1 MTNELAIIKINQ
13 AEESVFMLFIPKST
27 GIFTG
32 VVLLGLAFTVNH
44 EAGLLTNNRVIAA
57 GLFPTPALGQTL
69 LAQQNDPEVIYR
81 QGIEDYKSG
90 KLPEALTAFEQAVT
104 IWRQQGDTAGEARSL
119 FNIAIIYHK
128 QNQPEKAIEFFNQFL
143 EIAQTSDTT
152 DWRTKLRLGIAR
164 EKLGQ
169 QEAALDLYWAALEM
183 AQQAGEKE
191 ALAAEYQVV
200 CFSNLEQ
207 EIWIPPDKPPN
218 IDENSCRPETDS
230 AAEIVLFDDEEE
242 NAAVSQP
249 QPE

>member
-1 MTNELAIIKINQ
+1 
-13 AEESVFMLFIPKST
+13 MLFIPKASGILT
-27 GIFTG
+27 GA
-32 VVLLGLAFTVNH
+32 VLLGLAFPVTQPP
-44 EAGLLTNNRVIAA
+44 GLLTNNRVATA
-57 GLFPTPALGQTL
+57 SLFPTPVIGQTL
-69 LAQQNDPEVIYR
+69 LAQEDDPEAIYR

-90 KLPEALTAFEQAVT
+90 KLPEALAAFEQAVT

-128 QNQPEKAIEFFNQFL
+128 QNQTEKAREFFNQFL
-143 EIAQTSDTT
+143 EIAPTT
-152 DWRTKLRLGIAR
+152 DASDWRTKLRLGIAR

-169 QEAALDLYWAALEM
+169 EEAALDLYWVALEM

-218 IDENSCRPETDS
+218 IDENGCRPETDS
-230 AAEIVLFDDEEE
+230 AAEILLFDDEEE
-242 NAAVSQP
+242 PENTANPP
-249 QPE
+249 QPNPAHN

>member
-1 MTNELAIIKINQ
+1 
-13 AEESVFMLFIPKST
+13 MLFIPKST

-32 VVLLGLAFTVNH
+32 AVLLGLAFPVTQPPS
-44 EAGLLTNNRVIAA
+44 LLTNNRVIAA
-57 GLFPTPALGQTL
+57 GLFPTPALGQPL
-69 LAQQNDPEVIYR
+69 LAQQNDPEAIYH

-90 KLPEALTAFEQAVT
+90 KLPEALAAFEQAVM
-104 IWRQQGDTAGEARSL
+104 IWRQMGDTAGSARSL
-119 FNIAIIYHK
+119 FNIAIIYQK
-128 QNQPEKAIEFFNQFL
+128 QNQPEKAREFFNQFL
-143 EIAQTSDTT
+143 EIAPTTDAT

-169 QEAALDLYWAALEM
+169 QEAALDLYWVALEM

-200 CFSNLEQ
+200 CFSNLER

-218 IDENSCRPETDS
+218 IEENSCRPETDS

-249 QPE
+249 QR

>member
-1 MTNELAIIKINQ
+1 
-13 AEESVFMLFIPKST
+13 MLFIPKST

-32 VVLLGLAFTVNH
+32 VVLLGLAFPMSPPP
-44 EAGLLTNNRVIAA
+44 GLLTNNRVIAA
-57 GLFPTPALGQTL
+57 GLFPTLALGQPL
-69 LAQQNDPEVIYR
+69 LAQQNDPEVIYH

-128 QNQPEKAIEFFNQFL
+128 QNQPEKATEFFNQFL
-143 EIAQTSDTT
+143 EIAETTDAAST
-152 DWRTKLRLGIAR
+152 DWRTKLRLGIAK

-169 QEAALDLYWAALEM
+169 QEAALDLYWVALEM
-183 AQQAGEKE
+183 AQQAGEKA

-230 AAEIVLFDDEEE
+230 AAEIVLFDGDEEPE
-242 NAAVSQP
+242 NTANPP
-249 QPE
+249 QPNPAQN